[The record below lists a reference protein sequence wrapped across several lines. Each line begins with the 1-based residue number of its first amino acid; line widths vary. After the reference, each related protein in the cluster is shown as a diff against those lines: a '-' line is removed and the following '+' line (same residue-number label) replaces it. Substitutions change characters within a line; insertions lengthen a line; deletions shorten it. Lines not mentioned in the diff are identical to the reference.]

1 MRTVWLFLVLLVL
14 LIPLPASAFCFQE
27 AGQRYQVDPLLLEAI
42 GIQESSL
49 RQRAVNRN
57 LDDSGKVVSTD
68 YGVMQINSSN
78 ANRLVRMGLI
88 RTPEDL
94 LGDACFNVQ
103 AGAWVLARHL
113 RVCGNTWRC
122 LGSYNAGF
130 HPSAKQ
136 EAKRLH
142 YAQLIRAIY
151 NRLKA
156 RGRSP
161 ANFAIR

>member
-1 MRTVWLFLVLLVL
+1 MRYLWFCLVLLM
-14 LIPLPASAFCFQE
+14 PLSASAFCFEE
-27 AGQRYQVDPLLLEAI
+27 AGRRYQVDPLLLEAM
-42 GIQESSL
+42 GIQESGL
-49 RQRAVNRN
+49 RQRVINRN
-57 LDDSGKVVSTD
+57 VNDAGKVVSTD
-68 YGVMQINSSN
+68 YGVMQINTSN
-78 ANRLVRMGLI
+78 ATRLVKMGLI

-94 LGDACFNVQ
+94 LLDACFNVQ

-136 EAKRLH
+136 EAKRQA
-142 YAQLIRAIY
+142 YAKSIRAIY

-156 RGRSP
+156 RGRTP

>member
-1 MRTVWLFLVLLVL
+1 MRSLWICLVL
-14 LIPLPASAFCFQE
+14 LIPLPASAYCFQE
-27 AGQRYQVDPLLLEAI
+27 AGQRYELDPLLLESM
-42 GIQESSL
+42 GIKESHL
-49 RQRAVNRN
+49 RQRAINKN
-57 LDDSGKVVSTD
+57 FDENGKLLSTD
-68 YGVMQINSSN
+68 YGVMQINTSN
-78 ANRLVRMGLI
+78 ANRLIRLGLI

-94 LGDACFNVQ
+94 LLDACFNVQ

-136 EAKRLH
+136 EEKRLR
-142 YAQLIRAIY
+142 YAQEVRAIY

-156 RGRSP
+156 RGRTP

>member
-1 MRTVWLFLVLLVL
+1 MLKVWFFLIF

-27 AGQRYQVDPLLLEAI
+27 AGKRYQVDPLLLEAI

-57 LDDSGKVVSTD
+57 VDENGKLLSTD
-68 YGVMQINSSN
+68 YGVMQINTSN
-78 ANRLVRMGLI
+78 ANRLIRMGLI
-88 RTPEDL
+88 SRPEDL
-94 LGDACFNVQ
+94 LADACFNVQ

-130 HPSAKQ
+130 HTSAGQ
-136 EAKRLH
+136 EKKRLN
-142 YAQLIRAIY
+142 YAHQIRTIY

-156 RGRSP
+156 LGRSP
-161 ANFAIR
+161 ANLAIR